1 MDGGKHLKEF
11 RLARDAPDVSSIHQH
26 DGSFEILLLCHVYYL
41 IKTPHWQ
48 LYIVIERGCMAYGF
62 RSDNMVEGFF
72 SWILQARFLSVYY
85 FRRTVIMQAF
95 NLCSEQA
102 TRASKCTD
110 PLTPYARHIVSSSLD
125 KSFPPRLNE

>member
-1 MDGGKHLKEF
+1 MMEALK
-11 RLARDAPDVSSIHQH
+11 S
-26 DGSFEILLLCHVYYL
+26 CYYL

-110 PLTPYARHIVSSSLD
+110 PLTPYARRIVSSSLAKNAQD
-125 KSFPPRLNE
+125 FSV